1 MDFFIDLLKVISKK
15 KLQNIEIL
23 DKTLLSNKDSLYSK
37 FYHGILED
45 LIKDD
50 NDAVV
55 FLYGDDSET
64 SLNNYRQFKYR
75 FKKRILNTLFF
86 LDLSNKEYNTKI
98 QKDYFEG
105 IKSIYE
111 VDIIQKFGGNNSLV
125 HKIITDNYNIAK
137 KYKFYN
143 ILAEYSNKLI
153 NYYTLEANY
162 NQVQKEKEKYIK
174 YSNLTKEENLA
185 FILFNEVNILT
196 SDDKPNTKLIQ
207 KKQAEV
213 DTVIKNSESELTK
226 IYAYM
231 TMILLDELSLNY
243 DSGINNCH
251 NVLNLLSKRDFL
263 IKQSYTSL
271 VNYFII
277 RMKYQQRDFY
287 NCEILIEQIK
297 DKMFGLNWFMANEI
311 RFKIALNNKEF
322 KLAKHIYNGVV
333 GHNLYNSLPSKYK
346 EVWQIY
352 NYSLQLYQSIIDNTE
367 FANNIYTLINDCPT
381 VFHDKSGFN
390 FSLILLKIM
399 YFINKQKLDEA
410 SQTIGTLRVYSSRYF
425 KTKKHARNKVLIN
438 ALIKLEKNNF
448 ESQIN
453 PFLNIKDPNEDILL
467 DAEIIHYENLL
478 SAINLMHQHNN
489 TQKQ

>member
-37 FYHGILED
+37 FYHGIIEEI
-45 LIKDD
+45 IKDD
-50 NDAVV
+50 NDAVI
-55 FLYGDDSET
+55 FLYGDDSDS
-64 SLNNYRQFKYR
+64 SLNNYRQFKFR
-75 FKKRILNTLFF
+75 FKKRVLNTLFF
-86 LDLSNKEYNTKI
+86 LDLSNKDYNTKI
-98 QKDYFEG
+98 QKDYFDS

-111 VDIIQKFGGNNSLV
+111 IDIIQKFGGNNSLV
-125 HKIITDNYNIAK
+125 YKIINDNYNIAK

-143 ILAEYSNKLI
+143 VLQEYSNKLI
-153 NYYTLEANY
+153 NYYTLQANY

-174 YSNLTKEENLA
+174 YSELTKEENLA

-196 SDDKPNTKLIQ
+196 ADDNPNNKLIQ
-207 KKQAEV
+207 KKLIEV
-213 DTVIKNSESELTK
+213 DSALKKSESELTK
-226 IYAYM
+226 IYAHM
-231 TMILLDELSLNY
+231 AKILLDEYFINY

-251 NVLNLLSKRDFL
+251 NVLKLLSKRDFL

-277 RMKYQQRDFY
+277 RMKYQKRDFY
-287 NCEILIEQIK
+287 DCEILIEQIK

-322 KLAKHIYNGVV
+322 KLAKNIYNLVV

-346 EVWQIY
+346 EVWQIF
-352 NYSLQLYQSIIDNTE
+352 NYSLQFYQSVIENTE
-367 FANNIYTLINDCPT
+367 FNNNIFTLINDSPT

-390 FSLILLKIM
+390 FSLILLKIL
-399 YFINKQKLDEA
+399 YFINKQKFDDA

-438 ALIKLEKNNF
+438 ALIKLEANNF
-448 ESQIN
+448 ESLVN
-453 PFLNIKDPNEDILL
+453 PFLKVQNSNENILL

-478 SAINLMHQHNN
+478 TAINIIY
-489 TQKQ
+489 KQIILK